1 MRGLNRF
8 EAVDVQALLGVL
20 KRGRR
25 TIAVWAGLFAALGV
39 TLNVVLPP
47 VYRATVRLEIRKPP
61 DRSPLTGQTMPSAS
75 YQSENLT
82 MYTAAERIKD
92 RRLLGEIATEFEP
105 LGWIQSLPNPVSEPQ
120 SLSARLVGAATA
132 AVKPKGPALPI
143 VGSTLQSQVDW
154 LQTIVSVDPVNDTR
168 LVDIRVEHHDPQA
181 ATTIADRLAQ
191 RFVDDQTRRM
201 ADADTSGLVD
211 LKSQIEELRQ
221 KFESAETS
229 DGPAVLQARTR
240 TLSDA
245 AVELNAEYLKIHS
258 DRVEL
263 GARLDKIA
271 AADPASTDVRGVT
284 AADDGAL
291 SAVQHD
297 LETCRQ
303 QLAAARQVYKEK
315 HPRIVALE
323 SQLAALQDAFRA
335 EQKRTLSHLRF
346 EYSILQSRE
355 ADALASRDRNERQ
368 LRAAEQESEHA
379 AASNTEL
386 SAQKDLYGMLVTRL
400 EQTRVEELMRSHSIE
415 IVNAA
420 TLAPHPV
427 RPRKA
432 LNLAVCLLTGLL
444 VGSGQVLMRG
454 SNGRTVRTPT
464 DVEALLD
471 LPLLG
476 VVPKRD

>member
-8 EAVDVQALLGVL
+8 DAVDVPALLGIL

-25 TIAVWAGLFAALGV
+25 TIVVWTGLFAALGV

-47 VYRATVRLEIRKPP
+47 VYRATVRLEIRKAP
-61 DRSPLTGQTMPSAS
+61 DHSPLTGQSMPSAS
-75 YQSENLT
+75 YQSENMT

-92 RRLLGEIATEFEP
+92 RQLLGEIATEFEP
-105 LGWIQSLPNPVSEPQ
+105 LGWIQSLPSPVSEPQ

-143 VGSTLQSQVDW
+143 IGGTLQSQVDW
-154 LQTIVSVDPVNDTR
+154 LQTIISVEPVNDTR

-191 RFVDDQTRRM
+191 HFADDQTRRT

-211 LKSQIEELRQ
+211 LKSQIEVLRQ
-221 KFESAETS
+221 RFESAETS
-229 DGPAVLQARTR
+229 EGPAVLQARTR

-258 DRVEL
+258 ERVEL
-263 GARLDKIA
+263 EARLDRLAMAEPSSNVRSMA
-271 AADPASTDVRGVT
+271 ATE
-284 AADDGAL
+284 DGAL
-291 SAVQHD
+291 NQVQRD

-303 QLAAARQVYKEK
+303 QLASARQVYKDK
-315 HPRIVALE
+315 HPRIVALQ
-323 SQLAALQDAFRA
+323 SQLASLQEAFRA
-335 EQKRTLSHLRF
+335 EQKRALTQLRF
-346 EYSILQSRE
+346 EYSVLQSRE
-355 ADALASRDRNERQ
+355 AEALASRNRNERD
-368 LRAAEQESEHA
+368 LKAAEQESEHA

-400 EQTRVEELMRSHSIE
+400 EQSRVEELLRSHSVE

-454 SNGRTVRTPT
+454 SSGRTVRTGA

-476 VVPKRD
+476 VIPKHD

>member
-1 MRGLNRF
+1 
-8 EAVDVQALLGVL
+8 
-20 KRGRR
+20 
-25 TIAVWAGLFAALGV
+25 
-39 TLNVVLPP
+39 
-47 VYRATVRLEIRKPP
+47 
-61 DRSPLTGQTMPSAS
+61 
-75 YQSENLT
+75 
-82 MYTAAERIKD
+82 MYK
-92 RRLLGEIATEFEP
+92 
-105 LGWIQSLPNPVSEPQ
+105 
-120 SLSARLVGAATA
+120 
-132 AVKPKGPALPI
+132 
-143 VGSTLQSQVDW
+143 
-154 LQTIVSVDPVNDTR
+154 
-168 LVDIRVEHHDPQA
+168 
-181 ATTIADRLAQ
+181 
-191 RFVDDQTRRM
+191 
-201 ADADTSGLVD
+201 
-211 LKSQIEELRQ
+211 
-221 KFESAETS
+221 
-229 DGPAVLQARTR
+229 
-240 TLSDA
+240 
-245 AVELNAEYLKIHS
+245 
-258 DRVEL
+258 
-263 GARLDKIA
+263 
-271 AADPASTDVRGVT
+271 
-284 AADDGAL
+284 
-291 SAVQHD
+291 
-297 LETCRQ
+297 
-303 QLAAARQVYKEK
+303 RQVYKEK